1 MQSYKWSEQ
10 LSVGIEEID
19 NQHKM
24 LVELLGELQQKL
36 LSKLDDAEILSVL
49 RRLQNYAKEHFA
61 LEESLMEPVEKQLP
75 NYALHISEHR
85 NFEDTVH
92 GLMYRFV
99 QEGHDVAWQMFI
111 FLGDWLVRHIQ
122 QTDAVLGQ
130 TLRTQRG

>member
-1 MQSYKWSEQ
+1 MQSYQWSDQ
-10 LSVGIEEID
+10 LSIGIEEID
-19 NQHKM
+19 LQHKN

-36 LSKLDDAEILSVL
+36 LSKLSDVEILEVL
-49 RRLQNYAKEHFA
+49 RRLQNYAKEHFS
-61 LEESLMEPVEKQLP
+61 LEEALMEPLKAQVP

-85 NFEDTVH
+85 NFEDTVQ

-122 QTDAVLGQ
+122 QTDAVLGRSMRQ
-130 TLRTQRG
+130 QA